1 VAPAAQPYQTA
12 LVRFRAEHEFP
23 GTPGAVADL
32 LCDPAFH
39 TALDLPDLSRPEVVE
54 RSEAGSERLLRL
66 RYEFVGHL
74 DPIAR
79 RLLAGR
85 RLTWLQELRLDRD
98 TGIGKLSF
106 SAEAEADRL
115 YGSAD
120 VELAA
125 IDSTQTRRRVG
136 GELFVKVPLV
146 GGTAERRIVPGLIT
160 RLDVEAAALSR
171 ALRTAS

>member
-1 VAPAAQPYQTA
+1 VQ
-12 LVRFRAEHEFP
+12 FRAEHEFP
-23 GTPGAVADL
+23 GSPEAVAAI

-54 RSEAGSERLLRL
+54 HSASGADQLLRL
-66 RYEFVGHL
+66 RYEFTGHL

-85 RLTWLQELRLDRD
+85 RLTWLQTLQLNAE
-98 TGIGKLSF
+98 TGVGRLSF

-115 YGSAD
+115 YGSAAVTLVACD
-120 VELAA
+120 G
-125 IDSTQTRRRVG
+125 DGDRTRRTVS

-146 GGTAERRIVPGLIT
+146 GGTAERRIVPGLVS
-160 RLDVEAAALSR
+160 RLDVEAAAV
-171 ALRTAS
+171 TAVLTGA